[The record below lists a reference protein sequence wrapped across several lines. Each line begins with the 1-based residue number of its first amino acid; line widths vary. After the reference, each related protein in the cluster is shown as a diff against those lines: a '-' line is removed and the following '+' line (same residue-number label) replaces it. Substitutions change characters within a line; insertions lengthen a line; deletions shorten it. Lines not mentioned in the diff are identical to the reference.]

1 MGTTSDLYGKVR
13 RYTVAN
19 TPVPVK
25 IAYRRALKALSPRR
39 YQGLTVAAHHNGAVL
54 ARRWEGTFTISEFA
68 ALQLERCT
76 ALLTAHEIP
85 YFLVRNHK
93 NYQHAVAVDAAHRP
107 TVLDLVAKRYTG
119 SGLYVSHPRG
129 GARPVS
135 ARALRAQRQAPYLRF
150 GEYVTGGGRSAIAG
164 FEHGCVIEFWQEGSQ
179 VLAEP
184 DEGAQALE
192 ELKVVPPESDL
203 KNALVAPRPNPVG
216 EVIPEPER
224 AFARIEVNGRE
235 HPTLAAF
242 KQTLTTDI
250 TFPVDAVYT
259 WVDGNDPA
267 WRASRNSY
275 LEQAGE
281 LNPDSASSS
290 RYANRDE
297 LLYSLRSL
305 EMFAPFIRKVYIVTD
320 GQVPDWLNT
329 DQEWIQVVD
338 HKEIFDEP
346 GLLPVFNSHA
356 IESQL
361 HHIDGL
367 SEHYLYLNDDVLFGR
382 PVTAEHFF
390 HPNGVAKLNPSP
402 YRFGLGEPSVEDQP
416 VDAAGKRNN
425 ALVQSVFGRTAVSK
439 FKHTPI
445 PQRRSVLW
453 ELEERFPE
461 VFTRTAASRFRHPD
475 DHSIPSALHHHYAL
489 LTGRAVY
496 SRLRYAYLNLAD
508 PESFRD
514 RSRALLDNR
523 RFDAFCV
530 NDTTESKD
538 PESDRYLGDFLDQY
552 LPLRG
557 SFEARAAGARPG
569 GEGPRP
575 VVPTDR

>member
-1 MGTTSDLYGKVR
+1 M
-13 RYTVAN
+13 
-19 TPVPVK
+19 K
-25 IAYRRALKALSPRR
+25 ITYRRALRLLSPRR
-39 YQGLTVAAHHNGAVL
+39 YSGLTVAVHHNGAVL
-54 ARRWEGTFTISEFA
+54 ARRWEGVFSVTEFA

-76 ALLTAHEIP
+76 DLLTEHEIP
-85 YFLVRNHK
+85 YFLVRN
-93 NYQHAVAVDAAHRP
+93 NREYQHAIAVDVAHRP
-107 TVLDLVAKRYTG
+107 AVLDLLAEHYTG
-119 SGLYVSHPRG
+119 SGLYVSRPRG

-135 ARALRAQRQAPYLRF
+135 SRALRSHRQAPYLRL
-150 GEYVTGGGRSAIAG
+150 GEYVTGGGRSVIAG
-164 FEHGCVIEFWQEGSQ
+164 FEHGCVIEFWQEGED
-179 VLAEP
+179 VLDEP
-184 DEGAQALE
+184 DEGAQVLE
-192 ELKVVPPESDL
+192 GLKVVPPRSDL
-203 KNALVAPRPNPVG
+203 SNALVAPRPNPVG

-224 AFARIEVNGRE
+224 APARTKVNGRP

-242 KQTLTTDI
+242 EQTLTTDI

-259 WVDGNDPA
+259 WVDGNDPE
-267 WRASRNSY
+267 WRATRNSY
-275 LEQAGE
+275 LGRAGE

-320 GQVPDWLNT
+320 GQVPAWLDT
-329 DQEWIQVVD
+329 EQQWIQVVD
-338 HKEIFDEP
+338 HKEIFTDP

-382 PVTAEHFF
+382 PVSAEHFF
-390 HPNGVAKLNPSP
+390 HPNGIVKLNPSP
-402 YRFGLGEPSVEDQP
+402 YRFGLGEASVEDQP

-425 ALVQSVFGRTAVSK
+425 ALIRSVFGRTAVSK

-461 VFTRTAASRFRHPD
+461 VFVRTAASRFRHPD
-475 DHSIPSALHHHYAL
+475 DHSIPSSLHHHYAL

-508 PESFRD
+508 PESFRS
-514 RSRALLDNR
+514 RSRELLDNR

-530 NDTTESKD
+530 NDTTESED
-538 PESDRYLGDFLDQY
+538 PNADRYLGDFLDRY

-557 SFEARAAGARPG
+557 SFEARAAGARPDRG
-569 GEGPRP
+569 GTRP
-575 VVPTDR
+575 TAEPAASGRHGDP